1 MNSPAQQLA
10 VQLANN
16 NQGNTS
22 PNPSVGAVIVK
33 DNEIIGLGCD
43 STIRRETTRSRSYR
57 ILHH

>member
-33 DNEIIGLGCD
+33 DNEIIAVSYTHL
-43 STIRRETTRSRSYR
+43 RAHET
-57 ILHH
+57 